1 MILTTVNVDVSDDW
15 VGTKNTELDGLM
27 IRGNELTIRG
37 YEFSSSLI
45 KQSTKEDV
53 SLLFSFFDLPFLRK
67 ASYII

>member
-27 IRGNELTIRG
+27 IRGNKLTIWE
-37 YEFSSSLI
+37 YEFPFGLI
-45 KQSTKEDV
+45 KQGTKEDV
-53 SLLFSFFDLPFLRK
+53 RLLFSFFHLPFLKK

>member
-15 VGTKNTELDGLM
+15 VETKNTELDGLM
-27 IRGNELTIRG
+27 IRGNKLTIWE
-37 YEFSSSLI
+37 YEFPFGLI

-53 SLLFSFFDLPFLRK
+53 SLLFSFFHLPFLKK